1 MQIGIDLGGSHIAVG
16 IISEKNTIVV
26 KREKNIEKVNKS
38 EDIKQYIVDNIKVL
52 ISQVLKDIGA
62 PSCVISKIGIS
73 APGRIKNNI
82 IYDMYNLGIKEFDLT
97 KVLSEH
103 YGVEVVVRNDAKCAA
118 LIEKKIG
125 SIKEYD
131 DCVFLCLGTGI
142 GGATFIHGRMLEYT
156 KEWGSEYGHM
166 IIKKDGLECKCG
178 NKGCFEKY
186 ASMQAFKNGII
197 KLLNLNENISSE
209 DILKILINKV
219 KEKNEEV
226 NKYIDEYIE
235 NLIIGIS
242 NIINI
247 LAPEAICIGGSF
259 VYYEEILYTRLL
271 EKMNLKNF
279 NGNKPKILLAKM
291 KNDAGMIGSCAW

>member
-38 EDIKQYIVDNIKVL
+38 EDIKQYIVDNIKILV
-52 ISQVLKDIGA
+52 SQVLKDIGA

-125 SIKEYD
+125 NIKEYD

-142 GGATFIHGRMLEYT
+142 GGATFINGRMLEYT

-197 KLLNLNENISSE
+197 KLLSLDPKISSE

-271 EKMNLKNF
+271 EKMNLKKF

-291 KNDAGMIGSCAW
+291 KNDAGMIGSCEW

>member
-38 EDIKQYIVDNIKVL
+38 EDIKQYIVDNIKILV
-52 ISQVLKDIGA
+52 SQVLKDIGA

-142 GGATFIHGRMLEYT
+142 GGATFINGRMLEYT

-271 EKMNLKNF
+271 EKMNLKKF

-291 KNDAGMIGSCAW
+291 KNDAGMIGSCEW